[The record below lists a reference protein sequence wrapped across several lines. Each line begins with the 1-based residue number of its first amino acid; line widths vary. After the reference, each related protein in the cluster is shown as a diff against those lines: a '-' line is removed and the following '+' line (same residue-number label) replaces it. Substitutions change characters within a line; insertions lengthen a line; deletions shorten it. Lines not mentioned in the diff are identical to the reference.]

1 MTIYT
6 IGYEGFTLDA
16 FVSALRKYHID
27 TVIDIREMP
36 LSRKPGFS
44 KTALANVLN
53 LSGLDYEHMVKL
65 GCPKEIRNRYKET
78 GDWGRYKQDFLSYL
92 KTQPQAIAALAV
104 LAQSAE
110 CALLCY
116 EKDYNFCHRS
126 LVADA
131 VHAYDGSAIHH
142 IGNFPA
148 KKANFGKVQLDA
160 FA

>member
-65 GCPKEIRNRYKET
+65 GCPKEIRNRYN
-78 GDWGRYKQDFLSYL
+78 FLSYL
-92 KTQPQAIAALAV
+92 KTQPQAIAALAAV
-104 LAQSAE
+104 AQSAE